1 MLRGV
6 RILFRAPASNYLKF
20 LKIPSNMRRLVGGRF
35 AGWNVLKFPKDRL
48 KNAKRYGDRFEVLG
62 GILIF
67 SSIYRL
73 GTKIVT
79 GKKKQS
85 DTKVKI

>member
-1 MLRGV
+1 
-6 RILFRAPASNYLKF
+6 
-20 LKIPSNMRRLVGGRF
+20 MRRLVGGRF
-35 AGWNVLKFPKDRL
+35 AGWNVLNFPKNRL
-48 KNAKRYGDRFEVLG
+48 KNAKRYGYSFEVLA

-85 DTKVKI
+85 DTKVNLDSSRLHLGDSSEISYAKNLNCYNY